1 MIPPSRWLAT
11 LVLAGTL
18 ALGACAALQP
28 GEPLQVSV
36 AGIESLPGEG
46 LELRMLVKL
55 RVQNPN
61 DAPFEYD
68 GAQLQLDVLDRPFA
82 SGVSDARGSVP
93 RFGESVVAVPVT
105 VSVLRMVGQAIG
117 LLDGKPVDKVG
128 YALRGKLSG
137 TGLRASRFRSQG
149 ELDLRGLGGLGGLG
163 GSPSAAPRLA
173 PDALPRT

>member
-1 MIPPSRWLAT
+1 MLSLA
-11 LVLAGTL
+11 VL

-61 DAPFEYD
+61 DAPFLGD
-68 GAQLQLDVLDRPFA
+68 GAQLCNSTCSTGRSRD
-82 SGVSDARGSVP
+82 GVGDAHGSVP
-93 RFGESVVAVPVT
+93 RFGESVIAVPVT

-117 LLDGKPVDKVG
+117 LLDGKPVDKVT
-128 YALRGKLSG
+128 YAMRGKLSG
-137 TGLRASRFRSQG
+137 TGLRAARFRSQG
-149 ELDLRGLGGLGGLG
+149 ELDLRGLGGL
-163 GSPSAAPRLA
+163 SA